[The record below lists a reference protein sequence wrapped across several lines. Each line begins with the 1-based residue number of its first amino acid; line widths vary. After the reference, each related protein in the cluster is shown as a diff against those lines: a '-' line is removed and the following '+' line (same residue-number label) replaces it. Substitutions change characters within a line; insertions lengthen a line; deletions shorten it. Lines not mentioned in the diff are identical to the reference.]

1 MDSITLSCTSENPIA
16 VLDLKPNYSV
26 TFHNEG
32 KMVGALDFNGDV
44 MKFEGEAEESAKAF
58 FDWLSSMFD
67 KRIKDAYQEG
77 YEAAKKENI

>member
-1 MDSITLSCTSENPIA
+1 MDSIVLNDTAENTLS

-32 KMVGALDFNGDV
+32 KQVGALDFNGDV

-58 FDWLSSMFD
+58 FDWLSGMFD
-67 KRIKDAYQEG
+67 NRIKDAYAEG
-77 YEAAKKENI
+77 YEAAKQENI